1 MTFPLFRKLTRVL
14 MVVLAIALVILLS
27 FRLSPWPGA
36 LLIRLIF
43 DKGGVAANEAL
54 AKHVPPGLVERLDL
68 SYDPADPDA
77 TFDLFL
83 PSAAGRTGPPP
94 VTVVWIHGGAYIS
107 GSKDQIA
114 NYARVLAGRGFAV
127 VGVTY
132 SIAPGSQ
139 YPVPLHQ
146 VNAALG
152 HLRAQA
158 AGLGIDASR
167 LVLAGDSA
175 GAHLSA
181 QLANAIRVP
190 AYAQRVAIQ
199 PSIPADTL
207 AGVALFCGPY
217 GIDGMDLSGD
227 FGSFMRTVIWAY
239 LGEKN
244 FEDDPRLD
252 AFTVTRH
259 VTAAFPPAFISVGNI
274 DPLAPQSYA
283 LAEALKARGA
293 QVDTLF
299 FPADHAPALNHEYQF
314 NLDSDAGKLA
324 LERLVTFLNG
334 L

>member
-1 MTFPLFRKLTRVL
+1 MPLPFLRKVTRVL
-14 MVVLAIALVILLS
+14 MVVLAFALVVLLS
-27 FRLSPWPGA
+27 FRVSPWPGA
-36 LLIRLIF
+36 LLIRFLF

-54 AKHVPPGLVERLDL
+54 ARHVPSGLVERLDL
-68 SYDPADPDA
+68 VYDPNDPDA
-77 TFDLFL
+77 KLDLFL
-83 PSAAGRTGPPP
+83 PSAEGRSGPPD

-107 GSKDQIA
+107 GAKEQIA

-127 VGVTY
+127 AGVDY
-132 SIAPGSQ
+132 SIAPGAQ

-152 HLRAQA
+152 YLRAQA
-158 AGLGIDASR
+158 TELGLDASR

-190 AYAQRVAIQ
+190 AYAQQIGIA
-199 PSIPADTL
+199 PSVPAESL
-207 AGVALFCGPY
+207 VGVALFCGPY

-227 FGSFMRTVIWAY
+227 FGSFMRTVLWAY
-239 LGEKN
+239 LGEKE

-252 AFTVTRH
+252 AFTVSRH
-259 VTAAFPPAFISVGNI
+259 VKAAFPPAFISVGNA

-293 QVDTLF
+293 TVDTLF
-299 FPADHAPALNHEYQF
+299 FPADHAPPLNHEYQF
-314 NLDSDAGKLA
+314 NLDTDAGQLA
-324 LERLVTFLNG
+324 IERLVAFLDG

>member
-1 MTFPLFRKLTRVL
+1 
-14 MVVLAIALVILLS
+14 MVVLAFALVVLLS
-27 FRLSPWPGA
+27 FRISPWPGA
-36 LLIRLIF
+36 LLIRFVF
-43 DKGGVAANEAL
+43 DKGGVAVNEAL
-54 AKHVPPGLVERLDL
+54 AKHVPPGIVERLDL

-77 TFDLFL
+77 TFDVFL
-83 PSAAGRTGPPP
+83 PPAEGRSGPPA

-127 VGVTY
+127 VGVDY
-132 SIAPGSQ
+132 SIAPGAQ

-152 HLRAQA
+152 HLRAHA
-158 AGLGIDASR
+158 AELGIDASR

-181 QLANAIRVP
+181 QLANAIRGP
-190 AYAQRVAIQ
+190 AYAQLVRIQ
-199 PSIPADTL
+199 PSIPAETL
-207 AGVALFCGPY
+207 AGVVLFCGPY
-217 GIDGMDLSGD
+217 GLDGMDLTGD
-227 FGSFMRTVIWAY
+227 FGSFMRTVLWAY
-239 LGEKN
+239 LGEKD

-259 VTAAFPPAFISVGNI
+259 VTSAFPPAFISVGNV

-314 NLDSDAGKLA
+314 NLDTDAGKLA
-324 LERLVTFLNG
+324 LERLVAFLKT